1 MTLKLENTGQE
12 TLELGFEIV
21 QPGVS
26 ILQFE
31 EGVQKRTNENSG
43 KTTLQLPMVV
53 DQVIEGPEDNEGRK
67 LSHFVPI
74 ETDFGE
80 RQLAGILTLT
90 GLVDK
95 MAGKFGPEVE
105 VTNESFINGL
115 KLKMPG
121 KFIKAY
127 HELRKDMN
135 GKDRTNITKFEK
147 VGNKP
152 HNPAQQKSKAT
163 AEDW

>member
-1 MTLKLENTGQE
+1 MTLKLENTGQD

-31 EGVQKRTNENSG
+31 EGIQKRTNENSG
-43 KTTLQLPMVV
+43 KTTLQLPLII
-53 DQVIEGPEDNEGRK
+53 DKVIEGSEDNEGRK

-95 MAGKFGPEVE
+95 MAEKFGPEVE
-105 VTNESFINGL
+105 VTNDSFINGL

-121 KFIKAY
+121 KFIKSY

-152 HNPAQQKSKAT
+152 VGPAQQKNKT
-163 AEDW
+163 AVEDW

>member
-1 MTLKLENTGQE
+1 MALKLENTGQDA
-12 TLELGFEIV
+12 LELGFEIV
-21 QPGVS
+21 QPGIS
-26 ILQFE
+26 ILAFE
-31 EGVQKRTNENSG
+31 EGIQKRTNENSG
-43 KTTLQLPMVV
+43 KTTLQLPMIV

-152 HNPAQQKSKAT
+152 HSPAQQKNKT
-163 AEDW
+163 ADEDW

>member
-1 MTLKLENTGQE
+1 MTLKLENTGQD

-31 EGVQKRTNENSG
+31 EGIQKRTNENSG
-43 KTTLQLPMVV
+43 KTTLQLPLII
-53 DQVIEGPEDNEGRK
+53 DKVIEGSEDNEGRK

-95 MAGKFGPEVE
+95 MAEKFGPEVE
-105 VTNESFINGL
+105 VTNDSFINGL

-121 KFIKAY
+121 KFIKGY

-152 HNPAQQKSKAT
+152 VGPAQQEAKT
-163 AEDW
+163 AVEDW